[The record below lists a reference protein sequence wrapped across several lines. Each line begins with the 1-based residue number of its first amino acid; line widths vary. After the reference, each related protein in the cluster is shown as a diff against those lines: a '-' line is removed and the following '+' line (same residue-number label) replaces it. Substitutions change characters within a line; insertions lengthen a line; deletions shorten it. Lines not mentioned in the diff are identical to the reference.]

1 MLLLLDG
8 SSRSPGLSR
17 QAAWRPR
24 PPSRPGASFS
34 LLGFIFCPFQRDVEG
49 VLSPATFHYENRDK
63 LGRGGNGD
71 RLWGPAPEGLR
82 PLLPWS
88 RRGGVPPRACLL
100 VRGWQKFKLV
110 KSGLVPR
117 GGEKRPGSPSPS
129 RAWRRL
135 AQPQGRPR
143 PPLAPRGPTPGA
155 APRPLPGRSGGP
167 SSMKEIP
174 LLSLAWGWTPL
185 PAGGGVQRMG
195 RGLVT
200 PPPLPLGYP
209 CTGAG
214 VVTAAC
220 KP

>member
-1 MLLLLDG
+1 MALLGRLG
-8 SSRSPGLSR
+8 SP
-17 QAAWRPR
+17 AWRPGLL
-24 PPSRPGASFS
+24 SRPGASFS
-34 LLGFIFCPFQRDVEG
+34 FRGFTLCPFESDGGECFPPSCVSLGKRRQVRGRLGD
-49 VLSPATFHYENRDK
+49 PA
-63 LGRGGNGD
+63 
-71 RLWGPAPEGLR
+71 WEGLR

-143 PPLAPRGPTPGA
+143 PPLARRGPTPGA
-155 APRPLPGRSGGP
+155 APRPLPGRRGAP

-174 LLSLAWGWTPL
+174 LLSLAWGLMPH
-185 PAGGGVQRMG
+185 PAGGGVGRMG
-195 RGLVT
+195 RRFVI
-200 PPPLPLGYP
+200 PFRIP
-209 CTGAG
+209 
-214 VVTAAC
+214 VFWTAAVKVAYTSRPRSGC
-220 KP
+220 AL